1 MQEYT
6 EDALIEQ
13 PAIAIF
19 AELGYETIKAQSERF
34 GTQGTLGRGD
44 STEVV
49 LMPRLLAALQR
60 LNPGAASVGIDQ
72 AVEVLIRDRS
82 LLPIAKANQEVYTLL
97 KDGITVTVPDD
108 DGGNDTVTVRVI
120 DWNDAANND
129 FLLVSQFTVQGTLYR
144 RRPDLVVFINGL
156 PLVVIELKAHHR
168 HLADGYNG
176 NIRDYKEAIP
186 ALFWYNAAI
195 IVSNGGQSKIGSLSS
210 GWEHYFEWKKINDE
224 GEQGV
229 VALDTMLRGVCDK
242 ARLLDIVENF
252 TLFRTEGNGLVKLL
266 ARNHQYL
273 GVNNAYAALGGRD
286 ERGGRLGV
294 FWHTQGSGKSLSMVF
309 FAQKVFR
316 KRPGNWTF
324 LIVTDRDDL
333 DTQIYKTFARTG
345 AANEIDIQA
354 TSGENLRTLLRE
366 NHRYIFT
373 LIQKFQIDVGRAYP
387 ILSERDDIIV
397 MTDEAHRTQ
406 YATLAQNM
414 RNALPNAAYIG
425 FTGTPL
431 LAGEEKT
438 RAVFGDYVSIYNFR
452 QSIEDGA
459 TVPLYYENRI
469 PSLQLT
475 NEDLDSD
482 IADVVEE
489 AGLDDAQQQRL
500 EREFARAYHLI
511 TRDDRLDTIAADIV
525 SNFLGHGEQG
535 KAMVV
540 AIDKQTAVRMFNKVR
555 HFWQIRLD
563 TDKKTLLHARAQGLT
578 DIQIKHLKAQIAY
591 MNETDMA
598 VVVSPS
604 QNEIADFKAKGLD
617 IETHRR
623 RMVKEDLEE
632 KFKDASNPLRIVFVC
647 AMWIT
652 GFDVPSLN
660 TIYLDKPMRNH
671 TLMQTIAR
679 ANRVDGAKTSGVIV
693 DYIGV
698 FRNLQKALA
707 IYGSSSDGSVAEGD
721 LPVQDKA
728 AQVTT
733 LTDALTQAEAFCQE
747 HDIDCAHGRETTGLE
762 RVAFIQDAG
771 ERLLINDDTRNRMI
785 ALASAVA
792 LAFAPCC
799 QTPPRTN
806 TVCASPSSSTSA
818 NGCSAR
824 CRRSISAAFWRTWKK
839 CSMPPSPPTVTSSAK
854 KVVSM
859 PFSGS
864 I

>member
-13 PAIAIF
+13 PTIAIF
-19 AELGYETIKAQSERF
+19 AALGYETIKAQAERF
-34 GTQGTLGRGD
+34 GSQGTLGRDD

-49 LMPRLLAALQR
+49 LVPRLRAALQR
-60 LNPGAASVGIDQ
+60 LNPGLASVSIDQ
-72 AVEVLIRDRS
+72 AIEALNRDRS

-97 KDGITVTVPDD
+97 KDGISVTVPDD
-108 DGGNDTVTVRVI
+108 DGGNDTVTVRAI
-120 DWNDAANND
+120 DWNEAANND

-511 TRDDRLDTIAADIV
+511 TRDDRLDNIAADIV

-540 AIDKQTAVRMFNKVR
+540 AIDNRPPCACSTKCATLANPA
-555 HFWQIRLD
+555 D
-563 TDKKTLLHARAQGLT
+563 TDKKTLLHACAQGLT
-578 DIQIKHLKAQIAY
+578 DIQIKHLK
-591 MNETDMA
+591 DK
-598 VVVSPS
+598 SP
-604 QNEIADFKAKGLD
+604 
-617 IETHRR
+617 T
-623 RMVKEDLEE
+623 
-632 KFKDASNPLRIVFVC
+632 
-647 AMWIT
+647 
-652 GFDVPSLN
+652 
-660 TIYLDKPMRNH
+660 
-671 TLMQTIAR
+671 
-679 ANRVDGAKTSGVIV
+679 
-693 DYIGV
+693 
-698 FRNLQKALA
+698 
-707 IYGSSSDGSVAEGD
+707 
-721 LPVQDKA
+721 
-728 AQVTT
+728 
-733 LTDALTQAEAFCQE
+733 
-747 HDIDCAHGRETTGLE
+747 
-762 RVAFIQDAG
+762 
-771 ERLLINDDTRNRMI
+771 
-785 ALASAVA
+785 
-792 LAFAPCC
+792 
-799 QTPPRTN
+799 
-806 TVCASPSSSTSA
+806 
-818 NGCSAR
+818 
-824 CRRSISAAFWRTWKK
+824 
-839 CSMPPSPPTVTSSAK
+839 
-854 KVVSM
+854 
-859 PFSGS
+859 
-864 I
+864 